1 MLKSTGLST
10 VLLLSGLLLYSATA
24 CAEPVLDPFEIA
36 RSASDRL
43 SAASSVSVH
52 VEKRF
57 DVVLNNGT
65 KVEFSGALQVLS
77 SKSAG
82 LFMDYGDDLSA
93 RQVWYDGSSMTMLD
107 PLKNLYVTI
116 PVEGSVAVALTT
128 VSEKH
133 GLDLPLKPL
142 LQDNLLE
149 KMEPVVRASHL
160 GIHDAEGEPCHHLL
174 FLGEHLDM
182 QLWITTGDAP
192 LLRKLVVTLW
202 EIKGSPQQS
211 LTFHDWNLEAVI
223 DPEEFEAQLPDGAM
237 AIEILP
243 AGGE

>member
-1 MLKSTGLST
+1 MLKS
-10 VLLLSGLLLYSATA
+10 VCLLLSAMLLYSATTR
-24 CAEPVLDPFEIA
+24 AETTFDPFELA

-43 SAASSVSVH
+43 AEASSISVH
-52 VEKRF
+52 VEKRY
-57 DVVLNNGT
+57 DVVLKNGA
-65 KVEFSGALQVLS
+65 KVEYSGALQILS
-77 SKSAG
+77 SKPTG

-93 RQVWYDGSSMTMLD
+93 RQVWYDGRSMTMLD
-107 PLKNLYVTI
+107 TLKNLYVTI
-116 PVEGSVAVALTT
+116 PVEGSVAEALTT

-133 GLDLPLKPL
+133 GLELPLKPL

-149 KMEPVVRASHL
+149 KMKPVVRASYL

-182 QLWITTGDAP
+182 QVWITIGDTP
-192 LLRKLVVTLW
+192 LLRKLVLTFW
-202 EIKGSPQQS
+202 EIEGSPQQS

-223 DPEEFEAQLPDGAM
+223 DPEEFEPQLPDGAM

-243 AGGE
+243 AGSQ